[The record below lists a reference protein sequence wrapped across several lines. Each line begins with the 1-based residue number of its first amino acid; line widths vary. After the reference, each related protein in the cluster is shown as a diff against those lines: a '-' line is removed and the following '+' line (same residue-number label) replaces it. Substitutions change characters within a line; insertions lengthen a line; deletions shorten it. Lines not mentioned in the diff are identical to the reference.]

1 MTEKRKSPN
10 SGRKAHQRYKSFVVY
25 QYLLKNSDENNAI
38 SGKEIANDIT
48 ETYGI
53 EAERRSV
60 YEDIKEINHI
70 FLMLEKGCT
79 IDEAA
84 QMLKNDTS
92 DKLKAIVYD
101 EHQKGF
107 YVKKRN
113 VDLHDLRLM
122 AECIYASKFINEA
135 HAKRLVNTIC
145 SFGSDFDA
153 EKIKHDAFLV
163 DRVKTNSR
171 TVMRN
176 IAVIRAAMSTRQ
188 NGKVHK
194 PEKIRFKYLQHSIND
209 VKNEVER
216 RKGESIVANP
226 FCLMINDGNY
236 YLLAIED
243 KKKKIWPYR
252 IDRMKEVQL
261 TGVEREYMEVF
272 QKMDMQQ
279 YARRTFS
286 MFSGNTMLV
295 EIRFLFTLLDT
306 MVDRF
311 GTEGVSYSKIDDKF
325 YSLTAFVDVSE
336 PFYGWLLG
344 FGRRVKLVGNEEA
357 VKKFNAYLTK
367 IYKEYNK
374 ETVTDE

>member
-107 YVKKRN
+107 YVKRRN
-113 VDLHDLRLM
+113 VNLHDLRLM
-122 AECIYASKFINEA
+122 AECVYASKFINEA

-188 NGKVHK
+188 NGKAHK
-194 PEKIRFKYLQHSIND
+194 PEKIRFKYLQHSIPGEVWKLRRAPGDSVQAGTPEPVCFDLSNP
-209 VKNEVER
+209 KNT
-216 RKGESIVANP
+216 
-226 FCLMINDGNY
+226 L
-236 YLLAIED
+236 
-243 KKKKIWPYR
+243 
-252 IDRMKEVQL
+252 
-261 TGVEREYMEVF
+261 YM
-272 QKMDMQQ
+272 
-279 YARRTFS
+279 R
-286 MFSGNTMLV
+286 
-295 EIRFLFTLLDT
+295 
-306 MVDRF
+306 
-311 GTEGVSYSKIDDKF
+311 
-325 YSLTAFVDVSE
+325 
-336 PFYGWLLG
+336 
-344 FGRRVKLVGNEEA
+344 
-357 VKKFNAYLTK
+357 
-367 IYKEYNK
+367 NK
-374 ETVTDE
+374 Q